1 MKSDLETAIKI
12 TDSKHV
18 EILSAIESADSKRKE
33 MESAAQ
39 HIGLKYQKFRQIFA
53 KQKRLRNIWV
63 SLDRRED
70 DLLNQ
75 KLRIIR
81 ALDEIDPFSI
91 DDDGVEFFE
100 SPTELSFSQKPAM
113 SDFDYFQILEGFD
126 FSSIP
131 ISSPTTFQK

>member
-18 EILSAIESADSKRKE
+18 EILSAIESADSKRKK

-39 HIGLKYQKFRQIFA
+39 YIRLKYQKLRQAFG

-63 SLDRRED
+63 SFDRREN

-81 ALDEIDPFSI
+81 ALNEINPFSI
-91 DDDGVEFFE
+91 DDDGVELFE
-100 SPTELSFSQKPAM
+100 SSTELSFNQKPAM
-113 SDFDYFQILEGFD
+113 SDFDYFQIFERFY